1 MNILI
6 GLAIFL
12 GVAFVIAVIEYIRG
26 ERELSVGDWFLWYLS
41 NVGKG
46 TLTAITSFMGR
57 MVPTARKEGS
67 DAVYA
72 TIEYAEL
79 HAAIEHAHSIM
90 GSTGWTL
97 KDYLP
102 RALDCEDFAMKMKVE
117 ATKFLA
123 DNCGQPNK
131 GIPIHL
137 FGYTRED
144 GKGHVLIYGY
154 ADGKRWYF
162 EVYPEAKYLEPKEL
176 TLAEI
181 ASCDLD
187 FV

>member
-1 MNILI
+1 MKIFI
-6 GLAIFL
+6 GLSIFL
-12 GVAFVIAVIEYIRG
+12 VVLFVIAVIEYIRG
-26 ERELSVGDWFLWYLS
+26 EKTLSVKDWLLWYLS

-46 TLTAITSFMGR
+46 TLTAITSFTGR
-57 MVPTARKEGS
+57 MVPTPRKEGS

-72 TIEYAEL
+72 SLEYAEL
-79 HAAIEHAHSIM
+79 HAAIEHAHGIM
-90 GSTGWTL
+90 ESTGWTL

-123 DNCGQPNK
+123 DNCNQPNK

-144 GKGHVLIYGY
+144 GKGHVLIYGV
-154 ADGKRWYF
+154 ADKKRWYF
-162 EVYPEAKYLEPKEL
+162 EVYPEAKYLEPKNL
-176 TLAEI
+176 TLKEI